1 MTGKMPCHIS
11 DGPQTP
17 EDWDDWFTACHEED
31 PDEAYDRLRQ
41 ERIDDKIAPMGNLTG
56 WSSDYYKLPAGA
68 TELQDLIEYKNMNF
82 AVANVFKAA
91 YRLGNKRG
99 TDELYDLDKI
109 LWFAHREKARILKQ
123 REDAE

>member
-41 ERIDDKIAPMGNLTG
+41 ERIDDKIAPMEKLTG
-56 WSSDYYKLPAGA
+56 WSSRYYKLPFNAR
-68 TELQDLIEYKNMNF
+68 ELQDLIEHREMNF
-82 AVANVFKAA
+82 AVGNIFKAA
-91 YRLGNKRG
+91 YRLGHKES
-99 TDELYDLDKI
+99 TSAIYDLDKI
-109 LWFAHREKARILKQ
+109 IWFAQREKARLLELQ
-123 REDAE
+123 EDAE